1 MTSALLN
8 FVPKSSK
15 GREKEE
21 RERKRKRERKRERE
35 REKKKETENDREER
49 EGIEVQGVALRA
61 VRRWLQDVRSR
72 LYKTKRYCVI
82 DFRSF

>member
-21 RERKRKRERKRERE
+21 REKERKKKRE
-35 REKKKETENDREER
+35 REKKKESENDREER
-49 EGIEVQGVALRA
+49 KGIEVQGVALRA

-72 LYKTKRYCVI
+72 LYKARRYCVI

>member
-21 RERKRKRERKRERE
+21 REKVRRKEGE
-35 REKKKETENDREER
+35 REKKKRQRTIEKSEKELKCRE
-49 EGIEVQGVALRA
+49 
-61 VRRWLQDVRSR
+61 
-72 LYKTKRYCVI
+72 
-82 DFRSF
+82 

>member
-21 RERKRKRERKRERE
+21 REKERKKKRERE
-35 REKKKETENDREER
+35 RKRKRQRTIEKSEKELKCRE
-49 EGIEVQGVALRA
+49 
-61 VRRWLQDVRSR
+61 
-72 LYKTKRYCVI
+72 
-82 DFRSF
+82 

>member
-21 RERKRKRERKRERE
+21 REKERKKKRERE
-35 REKKKETENDREER
+35 KKKKETENDREER

-82 DFRSF
+82 DFRSS

>member
-21 RERKRKRERKRERE
+21 REREKERERE
-35 REKKKETENDREER
+35 RKKKRKRQRTIEKSEKELKCRE
-49 EGIEVQGVALRA
+49 
-61 VRRWLQDVRSR
+61 
-72 LYKTKRYCVI
+72 
-82 DFRSF
+82 

>member
-21 RERKRKRERKRERE
+21 REKVRRKEGERE
-35 REKKKETENDREER
+35 KKKKETENDREER

-82 DFRSF
+82 DFRSS

>member
-21 RERKRKRERKRERE
+21 REKEKE
-35 REKKKETENDREER
+35 REKKRKRQRTIEKSEKELKCRE
-49 EGIEVQGVALRA
+49 
-61 VRRWLQDVRSR
+61 
-72 LYKTKRYCVI
+72 
-82 DFRSF
+82 

>member
-21 RERKRKRERKRERE
+21 REKERKKKRERKKRKRQRTIEKSEKELKCRE
-35 REKKKETENDREER
+35 
-49 EGIEVQGVALRA
+49 
-61 VRRWLQDVRSR
+61 
-72 LYKTKRYCVI
+72 
-82 DFRSF
+82 

>member
-21 RERKRKRERKRERE
+21 REKERKKKRE

-82 DFRSF
+82 DFRSS

>member
-21 RERKRKRERKRERE
+21 REKERKKK

-82 DFRSF
+82 DFHRWTTHL